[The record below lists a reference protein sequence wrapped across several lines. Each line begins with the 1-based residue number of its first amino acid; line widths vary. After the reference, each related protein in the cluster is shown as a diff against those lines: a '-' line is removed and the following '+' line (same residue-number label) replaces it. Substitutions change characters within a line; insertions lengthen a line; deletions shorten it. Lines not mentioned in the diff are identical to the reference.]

1 MNTKIL
7 MSACASFLAGLG
19 VFLTF
24 LPDEIISSLGI
35 TPNPITTLSFQ
46 LLGSIYLAFAMLNW
60 MAKGSLIGGIYNRP
74 IAIGNFMHFGVG
86 ALALIKVASNIQT
99 HTEIIISLTVVYAI
113 FAILFAY
120 VFRTNP
126 PKTEKKK

>member
-1 MNTKIL
+1 MDTKIL
-7 MSACASFLAGLG
+7 MSACAIFLAGLG
-19 VFLTF
+19 GFLSF

-35 TPNPITTLSFQ
+35 TSNPITTLSFQ
-46 LLGSIYLAFAMLNW
+46 LLGSLYLAFAMLNW
-60 MAKGSLIGGIYNRP
+60 MAKGSLIGGIYNKP

-113 FAILFAY
+113 FSILFAY

-126 PKTEKKK
+126 TKTEKKK